1 MSTNLTVRMPVAKM
15 KRIYCECGVGD
26 TEHAICA
33 VWRGDMRFNATAAH
47 TLHCPEADPTALHET
62 AKLVCKRINTTSSAV
77 AGIGRLFRD
86 VDLTVSIGLIEE
98 TES

>member
-1 MSTNLTVRMPVAKM
+1 MPVAKM

-26 TEHAICA
+26 TEYAISA
-33 VWRGDMRFNATAAH
+33 VWRGDMRFNATLPQLH
-47 TLHCPEADPTALHET
+47 ISHCPEADPTALHET
-62 AKLVCKRINTTSSAV
+62 AKLVCKRINTRSPAV
-77 AGIGRLFRD
+77 AGMGRLFRD